1 MIKDLPE
8 VEVILRAR
16 VKDSET
22 GEVLEEEIAEIL
34 GSMKASIEHDTDK
47 TFFTACENSRVVG
60 VVGMKD
66 PDPEMAT
73 DFSITDNA
81 IEIIN
86 LFVLPDQ
93 AKRGIG
99 KALVDKVEW
108 EAALV
113 GGYSEIIV
121 NSGPRYKE
129 TAWGFYDQLPGF
141 SRVGILKDQY
151 GPGRDAPVWR
161 KVLKNA

>member
-1 MIKDLPE
+1 
-8 VEVILRAR
+8 
-16 VKDSET
+16 
-22 GEVLEEEIAEIL
+22 
-34 GSMKASIEHDTDK
+34 
-47 TFFTACENSRVVG
+47 
-60 VVGMKD
+60 MKD

-161 KVLKNA
+161 KVIKNA